1 MKRQRGAPAAEA
13 AARDAVP
20 LYAGVKRWIAAR
32 IRSGEWPP
40 RHRIPSESELVD
52 ALGVSRMT
60 VNRALRELSLEGLL
74 VRMQGLG
81 SFVAEEKQPLDVF
94 EVRDIAEE
102 ILARGHVHAATVVA
116 VERVAASDAVAEAL
130 GLPAGREVF
139 RSVLVHRRDG
149 VPVQLETRHVDPAV
163 APHYL
168 DQDFARVTPS
178 QVLTGIGRWTEAEHR
193 VEAVLPTLPESR
205 LLDIARAEPCLLI
218 RRRTWIG
225 PRVASSVRLLFPGT
239 RYRIE
244 NRQRAP
250 AG

>member
-1 MKRQRGAPAAEA
+1 MKRPTGTATDAAL
-13 AARDAVP
+13 P
-20 LYAGVKRWIAAR
+20 LYAGVKQWIAGR

-52 ALGVSRMT
+52 ALKVSRMT

-81 SFVAEEKQPLDVF
+81 SFVAEDKQPLDVF

-102 ILARGHVHAATVVA
+102 IVARGRAHSATVVGL
-116 VERVAASDAVAEAL
+116 ERVQASADIAESLGVAVAA
-130 GLPAGREVF
+130 AVF
-139 RSVLVHRRDG
+139 RSILVHREDG
-149 VPVQLETRHVDPAV
+149 VPVQLETRHVNPAV

-168 DQDFARVTPS
+168 DQDLARVTPS
-178 QVLTGIGRWTEAEHR
+178 QVLTGVGRWTEAEHR
-193 VEAVLPTLPESR
+193 VEAVLPTAWESR
-205 LLDIARAEPCLLI
+205 LLGISRAEPCLLI

-225 PRVASSVRLLFPGT
+225 DSVASSVRLVFPGG

-244 NRQRAP
+244 NRQRSP
-250 AG
+250 AT